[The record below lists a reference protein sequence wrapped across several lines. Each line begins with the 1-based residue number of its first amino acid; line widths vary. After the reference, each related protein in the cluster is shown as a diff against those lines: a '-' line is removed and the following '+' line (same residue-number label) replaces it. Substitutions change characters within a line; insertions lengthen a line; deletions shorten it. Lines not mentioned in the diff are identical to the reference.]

1 MKGQARRI
9 LLVAGEAS
17 GDLYGSLLV
26 RSLRALDPKIDFAGI
41 GGSRMREA
49 GVDLFADSRELA
61 VVGLTE
67 VISHWKP
74 IRAAFHRAVEELRD
88 TPPDLLLLIDY
99 PDINLRLAGRARACG
114 VPVVYFISPQ
124 VWAWRKSRLH
134 SIARSVTKMLV
145 ILPFEEGLYRQAGVP
160 VQFVGH
166 PLLDILPAP
175 MDKAQARRTLGL
187 DPDLRIVGLL
197 PGSRRRE
204 LRAHLP
210 IMLESARLLRE
221 RLGDFQCLIPL
232 ASTLQASEFRPHLEK
247 LSGLPE
253 PILVQDKTF
262 EALGAMDAAVVKSGT
277 ATLEAAL
284 MGVPMVVV
292 YRTSPLTYAL
302 ASLLADVR
310 HVGLVNIVADER
322 LVPEQVQGDFT
333 PAVVASLLE
342 GFLTADSKSAGELRA
357 RLIALRQRLGSPGCF
372 ERAAEAILQV
382 LHRPALGPGDTPTHD

>member
-1 MKGQARRI
+1 MSGPRRI

-26 RSLRALDPKIDFAGI
+26 RSLRALDSSIGFAGI
-41 GGSRMREA
+41 GGPRMREVD
-49 GVDLFADSRELA
+49 VDLFADSRELA

-67 VISHWKP
+67 VISHWGP

-88 TPPDLLLLIDY
+88 RPPDLLLLIDY
-99 PDINLRLAGRARACG
+99 PDFNLRLAEKARACG

-124 VWAWRKSRLH
+124 VWAWRKSRVH
-134 SIARSVTKMLV
+134 AIARCVTKMLV
-145 ILPFEEGLYRQAGVP
+145 ILPFEEEIYRQAGVP

-166 PLLDILPAP
+166 PLLDILPPP
-175 MDKAQARRTLGL
+175 MEKSLARRTLGL
-187 DPDLRIVGLL
+187 DPDRRILGLL

-204 LRAHLP
+204 LKVHLP

-221 RLGDFQCLIPL
+221 KVGDFQCLIPM
-232 ASTLQASEFRPHLEK
+232 ASTLQASDFRPHLER

-253 PILVQDKTF
+253 PILVQGKPF
-262 EALGAMDAAVVKSGT
+262 EALGAMDTAVVKSGT

-302 ASLLADVR
+302 ASLLADVP
-310 HVGLVNIVADER
+310 HVGLVNIVANER

-333 PAVVASLLE
+333 PSIVASLLE
-342 GFLTADSKSAGELRA
+342 GNLTADSRSAGELRA
-357 RLIALRQRLGSPGCF
+357 RLIALRQKLGSPGCF
-372 ERAAEAILQV
+372 ERAAQAV
-382 LHRPALGPGDTPTHD
+382 LEVLRRPALMPREIPAHD